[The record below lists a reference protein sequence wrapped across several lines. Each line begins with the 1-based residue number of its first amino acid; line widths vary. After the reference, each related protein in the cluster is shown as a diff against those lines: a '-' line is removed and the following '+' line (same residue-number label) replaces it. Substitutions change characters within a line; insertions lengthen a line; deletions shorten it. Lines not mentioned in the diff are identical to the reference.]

1 MNKRA
6 LSKVERPEA
15 TEEMI
20 KLAQRTQGC
29 SYIAMAQIIDVD
41 GEKILL
47 LNFFRRSELDKKKIG
62 AAFRT
67 FIFKNDYITQDL
79 ASTRVK
85 WKTGSLKYI
94 LGWEYRDT
102 KKNGYDVILASDSDF
117 ISAQHYM
124 GAYLENGDS
133 DIWGAIMKFQDEV
146 MDNRLKS
153 RHKKETDKIDKKME
167 MIQEKPE
174 GFEEWAHES
183 AMEDRRYL
191 VYEAMG
197 RRRKT
202 AGYCTYCKKNVMIDA
217 KAVQPRNR
225 KRGNCPNCGS
235 PVTFIPKGYFPAF
248 QMDDK
253 WVCLIQKIPTG
264 VVARY
269 FHVRQGIWKYENYK
283 EKFAMRELCRAF
295 LEKDEK
301 GKIKTDSYEWGVY
314 KQHGLPRWCPDQ
326 NRVHCACAVVYTEN
340 LPEAFEGTAY
350 QYCALDLYQR
360 KLGCS
365 QIPVWHFMNK
375 YPRHTD
381 RKSVV

>member
-197 RRRKT
+197 RRRK
-202 AGYCTYCKKNVMIDA
+202 M
-217 KAVQPRNR
+217 
-225 KRGNCPNCGS
+225 
-235 PVTFIPKGYFPAF
+235 
-248 QMDDK
+248 
-253 WVCLIQKIPTG
+253 
-264 VVARY
+264 
-269 FHVRQGIWKYENYK
+269 
-283 EKFAMRELCRAF
+283 
-295 LEKDEK
+295 
-301 GKIKTDSYEWGVY
+301 
-314 KQHGLPRWCPDQ
+314 
-326 NRVHCACAVVYTEN
+326 
-340 LPEAFEGTAY
+340 
-350 QYCALDLYQR
+350 
-360 KLGCS
+360 
-365 QIPVWHFMNK
+365 
-375 YPRHTD
+375 
-381 RKSVV
+381 